1 MPFRTLSAATIA
13 CWEQEVGP
21 SPIHGVEIELCPGG
35 MVERH
40 RHARGQIMLATTG
53 VVTVSTQHRSW
64 VISGPRGIWMPEGI
78 AHSVVASTGAE
89 LRNLQ
94 VSRSIA
100 PSLPV
105 EPCVVAATP
114 LFRELVISAVAGPN
128 ELSTDSRAAKIVDLL
143 LTEFHPSEHAPLHLP
158 EPTDIRLTRICRAL
172 QANPSDDR
180 TLAEWAETAGG
191 CARTLGRLF
200 LKETGLTFA
209 QWRRQLRLLDA
220 LVRLSQGQSVTSIAL
235 DTGYE
240 SPSAFIEMFRRVM
253 GRTPGQYLNS

>member
-1 MPFRTLSAATIA
+1 MPFRTLSAETIA

-21 SPIHGVEIELCPGG
+21 TPIHGVEIELFPGG
-35 MVERH
+35 LVERH
-40 RHARGQIMLATTG
+40 RHTRGQIMLATSG
-53 VVTVSTQHRSW
+53 VVTVSAHDRSW
-64 VISGPRGIWMPEGI
+64 VVSGSRGMWMPEGVP
-78 AHSVVASTGAE
+78 HTVVASTGAD

-100 PSLPV
+100 PSLPT

-128 ELSTDSRAAKIVDLL
+128 QLSTDSRAAKIVDLL
-143 LTEFHPSEHAPLHLP
+143 LTEFHSSEHAPLHIP
-158 EPTDIRLTRICRAL
+158 EPTDIRLKRVCAAL
-172 QANPSDDR
+172 KADPSDDR
-180 TLAEWAETAGG
+180 TLAEWSGIAGG

-253 GRTPGQYLNS
+253 GRTPGQYLDS